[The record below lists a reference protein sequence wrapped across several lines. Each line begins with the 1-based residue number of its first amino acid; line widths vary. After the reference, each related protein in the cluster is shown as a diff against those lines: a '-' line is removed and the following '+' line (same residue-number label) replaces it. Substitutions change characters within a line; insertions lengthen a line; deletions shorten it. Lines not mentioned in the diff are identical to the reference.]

1 MRILVDRTSV
11 ELFVDDG
18 RYVHSSAAFPYLV
31 DTGLAL
37 YTVDGKAVFRNTV
50 IREFRV
56 WGGPCRPP
64 CLGLLETAVP
74 DDRPGTLHRVGPVV
88 PTGRSRHGRPRR
100 RSLSRSSGRPDH
112 ATTSGALMTTD
123 SPMTDAAVRD
133 AGVEVSPVAG
143 YIGAEIGGVDLAA
156 DLDDTVVAAI
166 RAAVLRW
173 KVVFFRGQRLDHS
186 GHVALA
192 RRFGEPVVLPR
203 RGKASPPDFPEIET
217 TADRLELGGR
227 FAMEHDEWL
236 RRRRHTLLR
245 GWHCD
250 HGARVDPPAATILRA
265 ETVPP
270 YGGDTTWANLAAAY
284 AGLSAPLREFVD
296 GLRAEH
302 RLGVGYQPRP
312 GDDAYVRHLLD
323 RQVASLH
330 PLVRVHPETGERILY
345 VNGYY
350 VEQIDGLSRPESG
363 AILEMLLEQA
373 VRPEY
378 TVRFRW
384 EPGSVAFW
392 DNRAT
397 MHLAPGD
404 TAHLDHPRIM
414 HRVMLAGD
422 VPVGVDGRP
431 SEPITGTTPGRW

>member
-1 MRILVDRTSV
+1 
-11 ELFVDDG
+11 
-18 RYVHSSAAFPYLV
+18 
-31 DTGLAL
+31 
-37 YTVDGKAVFRNTV
+37 
-50 IREFRV
+50 
-56 WGGPCRPP
+56 
-64 CLGLLETAVP
+64 
-74 DDRPGTLHRVGPVV
+74 
-88 PTGRSRHGRPRR
+88 
-100 RSLSRSSGRPDH
+100 
-112 ATTSGALMTTD
+112 MTTD
-123 SPMTDAAVRD
+123 RATADGTGHV
-133 AGVEVSPVAG
+133 AGVEVRPVAG
-143 YIGAEIGGVDLAA
+143 HIGAEITGVDLAEP
-156 DLDDTVVAAI
+156 LDDAVTALV
-166 RAAVLRW
+166 RDAVLRW
-173 KVVFFRGQRLDHS
+173 KVVFFRGQRLDHA
-186 GHVALA
+186 GHIAFA

-203 RGKASPPDFPEIET
+203 RGPHSPPGFPEIET

-227 FAMEHDEWL
+227 YGMDHDEWL
-236 RRRRHTLLR
+236 GRRRHTLLR

-265 ETVPP
+265 EAVPP

-284 AGLSAPLREFVD
+284 AGLSAPVRAFVD

-323 RQVASLH
+323 HQVASVH
-330 PLVRVHPETGERILY
+330 PLVRVHPETGERVLF

-350 VEQIDGLSRPESG
+350 VEQITDVSRPES
-363 AILEMLLEQA
+363 AALLQMLVEQA

-397 MHLAPGD
+397 MHLAPSD
-404 TAHLDHPRIM
+404 HAHVGSPRVM
-414 HRVMLAGD
+414 HRVMLHGE

-431 SEPITGTTPGRW
+431 SEPVTGTEAGRW